1 MTEDKKNE
9 APEEVQDEIIE
20 GDDFEWDPEFEDE
33 DDDFED
39 DFEEDLEEIPEE
51 IVAGPMRS
59 GFVAVV
65 GAPNAGKSTLVNSA
79 VGSKVSIV
87 THKVQTTRS
96 RVRGIAMRGNTQIV
110 FVDTPGIFAPKRRL
124 DRAMVAAAWSESQ
137 DADIVML
144 MVDSQRG
151 LSDDV
156 IEIIERIK
164 DHRPRHLYLALNKID
179 LIPRENLLGLAQQ
192 ANELLEFDQTFMISA
207 TDGNGIKAILDTV
220 AKNLPEGPWLFEE
233 DQLSDMPNRL
243 LAAEITREQVFL
255 QLHQELPYAITV
267 ETESWEDQPNGSIRI
282 NQTIY
287 VQRDGQKSIVLGK
300 GGSRIKMIGAHARKQ
315 LEELFETRV
324 HLFLFVK
331 VRDNWGDDP
340 ARYQDWGLDFNA

>member
-1 MTEDKKNE
+1 MNDYLEPSSDDLNDNV
-9 APEEVQDEIIE
+9 PMDE
-20 GDDFEWDPEFEDE
+20 G
-33 DDDFED
+33 
-39 DFEEDLEEIPEE
+39 
-51 IVAGPMRS
+51 AMRC

-65 GAPNAGKSTLVNSA
+65 GAPNAGKSTLVNAA

-96 RVRGIAMRGNTQIV
+96 RVRGIALRENTQIV

-124 DRAMVAAAWSESQ
+124 DRAMVAAAWTETQ
-137 DADIVML
+137 DADIVLL
-144 MVDSQRG
+144 MVDAHRG

-156 IEIIERIK
+156 VAIIERIK
-164 DHRPRHLYLALNKID
+164 QNRPKAVYLALNKID
-179 LIPRENLLGLAQQ
+179 LIPRENLLALAQN
-192 ANELLEFDQTFMISA
+192 ANSLLEFDQTFMISA
-207 TDGNGIKAILDTV
+207 TEAKGVEAILDTV
-220 AKNLPEGPWLFEE
+220 AQSLPEGPWLFED

-267 ETESWEDQPNGSIRI
+267 ETDAWEDQPNGSVRI
-282 NQTIY
+282 HQTIY
-287 VQRDGQKSIVLGK
+287 VERDGQKSIVLGK
-300 GGSRIKMIGAHARKQ
+300 SGSRIKNIGANARRE
-315 LEELFETRV
+315 LEGLFDCRV

-331 VRDNWGDDP
+331 VRDRWGDDP

>member
-1 MTEDKKNE
+1 MNDYLE
-9 APEEVQDEIIE
+9 PSS
-20 GDDFEWDPEFEDE
+20 DDLNDN
-33 DDDFED
+33 
-39 DFEEDLEEIPEE
+39 
-51 IVAGPMRS
+51 VPMDQGAMRC

-65 GAPNAGKSTLVNSA
+65 GAPNAGKSTLVNAA

-96 RVRGIAMRGNTQIV
+96 RVRGIALRENTQIV

-124 DRAMVAAAWSESQ
+124 DRAMVAAAWTETQ
-137 DADIVML
+137 DADIVLL
-144 MVDSQRG
+144 MVDAQRG

-156 IEIIERIK
+156 VAIIERIK
-164 DHRPRHLYLALNKID
+164 QNRPKTVYLALNKID
-179 LIPRENLLGLAQQ
+179 LIPRENLLALAQN
-192 ANELLEFDQTFMISA
+192 ANSLLEFDQTFMISA
-207 TDGNGIKAILDTV
+207 TEAKGVEAILDTV
-220 AKNLPEGPWLFEE
+220 AQSLPEGPWLFED

-267 ETESWEDQPNGSIRI
+267 ETDAWEDQPNGSVRI
-282 NQTIY
+282 HQTIY
-287 VQRDGQKSIVLGK
+287 VERDGQKSIVLGK
-300 GGSRIKMIGAHARKQ
+300 SGSRIKNIGANARRE
-315 LEELFETRV
+315 LEGLFDCRV

-331 VRDNWGDDP
+331 VRDRWGDDP